1 MRGNALVKGP
11 ISTYHLAMSFTR
23 PSPTPDAAKVAAMD
37 TASIVGL
44 LQTQALKIDTLE
56 HQLEWFKRQVFGQK
70 SERAL
75 PPVDT
80 QQMHLGELAPL
91 PAQAGLESPLTVPE
105 HQRRKR
111 VATDFS
117 DDKTPSQFFDEARVP
132 VQTIEVPNPAIAGL
146 SADQFEVIGEK
157 VSYRLAQRP
166 GSNVVLK
173 YVRSVVKLLETQEI
187 HCPGAPD
194 GVIQNSRADVSFIV
208 GVMVDKFEWH
218 LPLYRQHLRLVAQ
231 GFKLSRQWLTQLV
244 TQGAQL
250 LEPIYE
256 ALLESIRT
264 SRVKAMDEVPIKAGL
279 NKKEGGHGKMGSGY
293 FWPIYGEHDEVCFPY
308 FESRRAEHVQQA
320 LGLMNQSDGVLLT
333 DGYAAYSKYA
343 KLTGVT
349 HAQCWAH
356 TRRGFFEAQDV
367 EPEVA
372 AQAMEQIAAMYR
384 AEEHIRQAKLKGEA
398 KRLHRLTHSKP
409 VVEQFFAWVDDQ
421 LARQGLLP
429 SNPMTKALAY
439 ARDRRAEL
447 QVYLGDP
454 DVPIDT
460 NHLERALR
468 VIPMGRKNWLFC
480 WTELGAKHAGI
491 VQSLIVTCR
500 LHGIDPTTYL
510 IDVLQRVAIHPA
522 ARVAELTPRMWK
534 QHFASTPMRSDVYGQ
549 A

>member
-1 MRGNALVKGP
+1 MRGNAVAKMLTFV
-11 ISTYHLAMSFTR
+11 YHLAMSFAR
-23 PSPTPDAAKVAAMD
+23 PSPIPDATKVASMD
-37 TASIVGL
+37 AASIVGL

-75 PPVDT
+75 PHADT

-91 PAQAGLESPLTVPE
+91 PAEADTDAPLTVPE
-105 HQRRKR
+105 HKRRKR
-111 VATDFS
+111 LAADFS

-256 ALLESIRT
+256 ALLESIRS

-279 NKKEGGHGKMGSGY
+279 SKKEGGHGKMGSGY

-320 LGLMNQSDGVLLT
+320 LGLLYQSDSVLLT

-372 AQAMEQIAAMYR
+372 AQAIEQIAAMYKV
-384 AEEHIRQAKLKGEA
+384 EEHLRQAKLKGEA
-398 KRLHRLTHSKP
+398 KRLYRLTHSKP
-409 VVEQFFAWVDDQ
+409 VVEQFFAWVDEQ

-429 SNPMTKALAY
+429 SNPMTKALVY
-439 ARDRRAEL
+439 ARDRRIGL
-447 QVYLGDP
+447 QIYLGDP

-510 IDVLQRVAIHPA
+510 IDVLQRVASHPA
-522 ARVAELTPRMWK
+522 SRVAELTPRMWK
-534 QHFASTPMRSDVYGQ
+534 QHFAGNPMRSDVHNP